1 MVAFPVS
8 GGSWNREKTHGF
20 EPLPHS
26 YWHVHHALLTLPE
39 GPFSLNEEAHLGGFM
54 SAIGHQ
60 AMEMR
65 QCAFCGKRIA
75 AHLRQCPFC
84 REMVPQVRLSRSLSG
99 AGRQHVRRGLLYM
112 LLAGVIYY
120 FAAGYAKPL
129 EIPVTIQPAV
139 INYLAPLLF
148 LGGLGLALYG
158 FLLKA
163 KS

>member
-1 MVAFPVS
+1 
-8 GGSWNREKTHGF
+8 
-20 EPLPHS
+20 
-26 YWHVHHALLTLPE
+26 
-39 GPFSLNEEAHLGGFM
+39 
-54 SAIGHQ
+54 
-60 AMEMR
+60 MEMR

-75 AHLRQCPFC
+75 AHLSQCPFC
-84 REMVPQVRLSRSLSG
+84 REMVPQVRLSRFSSD
-99 AGRQHVRRGLLYM
+99 AGREQIRGGLLYM

-129 EIPVTIQPAV
+129 EVPITIQPAV

-158 FLLKA
+158 LILKA